1 MGCKDV
7 DNYSSDL
14 LSRRLLAVLSLD
26 RITLLFDLYRALRL
40 WFNHQ
45 RREGMYEIL
54 VRRVTARRID
64 ATSICG

>member
-1 MGCKDV
+1 MGRTDV
-7 DNYSSDL
+7 ADYSPGS

-26 RITLLFDLYRALRL
+26 RITLVFDLYHALRL